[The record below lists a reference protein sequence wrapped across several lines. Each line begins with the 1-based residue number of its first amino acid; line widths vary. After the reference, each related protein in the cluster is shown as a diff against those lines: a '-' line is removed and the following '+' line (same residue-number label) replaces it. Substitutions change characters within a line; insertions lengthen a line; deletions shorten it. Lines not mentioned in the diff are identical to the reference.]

1 MFSIL
6 IMEVA
11 ITEVV
16 IMDMLPHIME
26 EGIMD
31 MLPHIMEEGI
41 MDMSTLIM
49 EVVITEVAIMRL
61 IAISIT
67 AAKSL
72 CFSSFSSL

>member
-16 IMDMLPHIME
+16 
-26 EGIMD
+26 IMD